1 MLWLLKIGTLIIV
14 SIVLIRLIPIV
25 SRIFYNAK
33 LAKAMVCIVLF
44 IVAVYACFLIR
55 MQTRN
60 IADRICEEVYEEQ
73 NASGLP
79 ALDSRED
86 DAIRET
92 EVYQDTK
99 YGGR

>member
-1 MLWLLKIGTLIIV
+1 MLWLLKIGILLIIY
-14 SIVLIRLIPIV
+14 IVPILIA

-33 LAKAMVCIVLF
+33 SAKAMVCIVLF
-44 IVAVYACFLIR
+44 IVAVSVCFLIR

-73 NASGLP
+73 NVSGLP
-79 ALDSRED
+79 VLDSRED